1 MGEGEDVGRLPVGPS
16 VSLHGLLSGGR
27 PGRKEAPLWLC
38 LGASERGLYMVMAP
52 LKVPGCG
59 SVSYSV
65 PLSPGDRP
73 RPQCE
78 ARVALFRMVL
88 RLSCRWSGSEE
99 R

>member
-1 MGEGEDVGRLPVGPS
+1 MAL
-16 VSLHGLLSGGR
+16 
-27 PGRKEAPLWLC
+27 
-38 LGASERGLYMVMAP
+38 LGASERDLYMVMA
-52 LKVPGCG
+52 LLEVPGCG
-59 SVSYSV
+59 SISYSV

-78 ARVALFRMVL
+78 AHVALFRMVL